1 MLPENKKVAKV
12 SRAFSQMIAV
22 VQNEGNI
29 ISRRQKKIFIMFL
42 GECVDNTVL
51 GHIFIEDDLAGNT

>member
-1 MLPENKKVAKV
+1 MAKV

-22 VQNEGNI
+22 VQNEGNT

>member
-1 MLPENKKVAKV
+1 MKGTQLAED
-12 SRAFSQMIAV
+12 R
-22 VQNEGNI
+22 
-29 ISRRQKKIFIMFL
+29 KKIFIMFL